1 MKQATTFYPK
11 TKSVVYL
18 MFVFLACVL
27 QSCFLRICASIQG
40 IIGIAFVCLVH
51 VDMLSY
57 TLLYQPISHDT
68 IDLCRC

>member
-1 MKQATTFYPK
+1 
-11 TKSVVYL
+11 